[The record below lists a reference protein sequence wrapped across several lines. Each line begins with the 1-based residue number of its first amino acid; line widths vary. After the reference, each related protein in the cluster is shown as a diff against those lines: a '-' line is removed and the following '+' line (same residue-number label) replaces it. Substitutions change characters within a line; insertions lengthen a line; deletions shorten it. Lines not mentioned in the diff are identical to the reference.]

1 MGEIGSITRGS
12 SGCAPVLLLIV
23 SLINAGCAASASNAT
38 FFGKTEPPRDNVMR
52 YVSGS
57 EPESLDPAISDGQP
71 EARIYMALY
80 EGLVE
85 YDPKTTAPIPALA
98 ERWEVNNDSSEL
110 TFHLRHNGRFS
121 NGDGITARDFVYTF
135 QRGLDPKLGSRNAA
149 LAYYIKY
156 AQSYNESDVFVQDPA
171 SGKFLLAQ
179 DFAEG
184 NDQPAKVVADPNRE
198 IPPPKPRVPLSSQPV
213 ESVAS
218 EYPPIP
224 EDKTPDA
231 DTDFHKFMHS
241 PERMVL
247 PGDEKKRAKV
257 VEANPKLK
265 AALAGKQLVPVAG
278 KDIGVEAVNDY
289 TLRISLAQ
297 PAPFF
302 LSLMPHQFFRVV
314 NRKAIEKFGGAWTL
328 EQNIVTSGPFTL
340 AAWKHYDRVIV
351 KRDPMYW
358 DAANVKLDGIVFY
371 LVVDSS
377 TMMSLYK
384 AGEIDAIQN
393 HSVQAQWLDT
403 IAPFKDYM
411 DAPEATIEYYQFN
424 CTRPPTN
431 DVRVRKALNMSVDK
445 NAVAAWRHSQPLTA
459 ITPPGMFPGYP
470 QPKGDAFDPEK
481 AKTLLADVG
490 YRDGSG
496 KFDPKKFPVDQ
507 VELTV
512 NPDGGNIPIAEFIQA
527 QWKQNLGVTIPIH
540 TIEQKT
546 FLAGRSKLEYK
557 GMARNGWSADYM
569 DPFTFLGLYYTA
581 SSNNGTGWW
590 DPKYAALLD
599 EANSTGDRQK
609 RYELMAKAEALAL
622 DAQPVLPLYTGS
634 ARWMKKPYI
643 KGMYPN
649 AGSLFAW
656 KWIYIER
663 DPAKWDYGVPSMAE

>member
-1 MGEIGSITRGS
+1 MRTSSRQNQQSFRKIGLVTGNRSNV
-12 SGCAPVLLLIV
+12 AAVLILIV
-23 SLINAGCAASASNAT
+23 SLISAGCAASAKSST

-98 ERWEVNNDSSEL
+98 ERWEVNKDSSEL

-121 NGDGITARDFVYTF
+121 NGDAITAHDFVYSI

-156 AQSYNESDVFVQDPA
+156 AQAYNESDVFAQDPG
-171 SGKFLLAQ
+171 SGKFLIAA
-179 DFAEG
+179 DFEESKGGATKG
-184 NDQPAKVVADPNRE
+184 DPKAVS
-198 IPPPKPRVPLSSQPV
+198 PQPRVPLSSQPV
-213 ESVAS
+213 GSVAA

-224 EDKTPDA
+224 EDKVPDA
-231 DTDFHKFMHS
+231 NTPFHQFMHS
-241 PERMVL
+241 PDRLVL
-247 PGDEKKRAKV
+247 PTDEKKRSKAV
-257 VEANPKLK
+257 DANPKLK
-265 AALAGKQLVPVAG
+265 DALAGKQFVPVAA
-278 KDIGVEAVNDY
+278 KDIGVEAVDDY
-289 TLRISLAQ
+289 TVRISLAQ

-358 DAANVKLDGIVFY
+358 DASNVKLDGIVFY

-377 TMMSLYK
+377 TIMNLYK
-384 AGEIDAIQN
+384 AGEIDAMLN
-393 HSVQAQWLDT
+393 HNVQAPWLDL
-403 IAPFKDYM
+403 IAPYKDYM

-496 KFDPKKFPVDQ
+496 KFD
-507 VELTV
+507 
-512 NPDGGNIPIAEFIQA
+512 
-527 QWKQNLGVTIPIH
+527 
-540 TIEQKT
+540 
-546 FLAGRSKLEYK
+546 S
-557 GMARNGWSADYM
+557 
-569 DPFTFLGLYYTA
+569 
-581 SSNNGTGWW
+581 
-590 DPKYAALLD
+590 
-599 EANSTGDRQK
+599 
-609 RYELMAKAEALAL
+609 
-622 DAQPVLPLYTGS
+622 
-634 ARWMKKPYI
+634 
-643 KGMYPN
+643 
-649 AGSLFAW
+649 
-656 KWIYIER
+656 
-663 DPAKWDYGVPSMAE
+663 

>member
-1 MGEIGSITRGS
+1 M
-12 SGCAPVLLLIV
+12 LI
-23 SLINAGCAASASNAT
+23 LIATLISAGCAASASNKL
-38 FFGKTEPPRDNVMR
+38 FFGRTDPPRDNVMR

-85 YDPKTTAPIPALA
+85 YDPKTTVPIPALA
-98 ERWEVNNDSSEL
+98 ERWEVNKDSSEL

-121 NGDGITARDFVYTF
+121 NGDGITATDFVYTI
-135 QRGLDPKLGSRNAA
+135 QRGLAPGLGSRNAA

-156 AQSYNESDVFVQDPA
+156 AQAYNEGAVFVQDPA
-171 SGKFLLAQ
+171 TQKFLLAD
-179 DFAEG
+179 DFDEGKQKPVKVAAAAKAETS
-184 NDQPAKVVADPNRE
+184 
-198 IPPPKPRVPLSSQPV
+198 PPKPHGPLSSERV
-213 ESVAS
+213 NSVAD

-231 DTDFHKFMHS
+231 DTPFHQFMHS
-241 PERMVL
+241 PERLVL
-247 PGDEKKRAKV
+247 PGDEKKRAKLSEV
-257 VEANPKLK
+257 NPRLK
-265 AALAGKQLVPVAG
+265 DALAGKQLVPVAG

-289 TLRISLAQ
+289 TLRISLSQ

-314 NRKAIEKFGGAWTL
+314 SRKAIEKFGGAWTL

-358 DAANVKLDGIVFY
+358 DAGNVKLDGIVFY
-371 LVVDSS
+371 ALNDSS
-377 TMMSLYK
+377 TIMNLYK
-384 AGEIDAIQN
+384 AGEIDAMYN
-393 HSVQAQWLDT
+393 HNVQAPWLDT
-403 IAPFKDYM
+403 IVPFKDYM
-411 DAPEATIEYYQFN
+411 DAPEATTEFYQFN

-431 DVRVRKALNMSVDK
+431 DVRVRKALNMGVDK
-445 NAVAAWRHSQPLTA
+445 KAVAAWRHSQALTT
-459 ITPPGMFPGYP
+459 ITPAGMFPGYP
-470 QPKGDAFDPEK
+470 QPQGDPFDPEK
-481 AKTLLADVG
+481 AKTLLAEVG

-507 VELTV
+507 VELTI
-512 NPDGGNIPIAEFIQA
+512 NPDGGNVPIAEFIQA

-546 FLAGRSKLEYK
+546 FLAGRAKLEYK

-569 DPFTFLGLYYTA
+569 DPFTFLGLYYTVA
-581 SSNNGTGWW
+581 SNNGTGWW
-590 DPKYAALLD
+590 DPKYVELLD

-609 RYELMAKAEALAL
+609 RYELLARAEALAL

-649 AGSLFAW
+649 AASLFPW

-663 DPAKWDYGVPSMAE
+663 DQAKWDYGVPSMTE